1 MLLLFFM
8 LKTLITFCLVG
19 LTRGVET
26 FQQISLIYKKGVF
39 AIFYYFREENN
50 VDWLFPHKI
59 IKTFPGPIR
68 SYIVKKSHISP
79 VVSEI

>member
-26 FQQISLIYKKGVF
+26 FQQISLIYKKGDYVYYYCIVNF
-39 AIFYYFREENN
+39 AIFYYFGEENN
-50 VDWLFPHKI
+50 VDCRLAL
-59 IKTFPGPIR
+59 
-68 SYIVKKSHISP
+68 SP
-79 VVSEI
+79 KND